1 MENLVINASQPPQNH
16 NGEVATAL
24 QDILVIFQ
32 PGDLEYLRVDLW
44 HWLKAVTGERP
55 FLFRGEPSTVIS
67 LHKQLS
73 KMIDTGRLIL
83 DTTGALGDN
92 KQHSNFP
99 PFSEEQIANDFQYM
113 REIKQLTVKYNGT
126 IRRLSLSEAER
137 PVLAIRRFFNAYS
150 QDEWNQIL
158 EDWVEYGLSKMSICE
173 ATGECNEV
181 FQYELLE
188 ALVEAFSLILK
199 AEQKTLPQR

>member
-1 MENLVINASQPPQNH
+1 MENLGINPSQSYNA
-16 NGEVATAL
+16 EVAQAL
-24 QDILVIFQ
+24 QEILVFFQ

-44 HWLKAVTGERP
+44 HWLKAVTGEKP

-67 LHKQLS
+67 LWKQLT

-83 DTTGALGDN
+83 DTTDIHQDKKRRNSFL
-92 KQHSNFP
+92 

-113 REIKQLTVKYNGT
+113 REIKLLTAKHNGT
-126 IRRLSLSEAER
+126 IRRLTLAESER
-137 PVLAIRRFFNAYS
+137 PVFFIKRFFDAYS
-150 QDEWNQIL
+150 QDDWNQIL

-181 FQYELLE
+181 QQYELLE
-188 ALVEAFSLILK
+188 ALAEAFSLILK
-199 AEQKTLPQR
+199 AEYEVGDKGES

>member
-1 MENLVINASQPPQNH
+1 MENLGINVSQPPQNY
-16 NGEVATAL
+16 NGEVAEAL
-24 QDILVIFQ
+24 QDILVFFQ

-67 LHKQLS
+67 LYKQLS
-73 KMIDTGRLIL
+73 KMIDTGKLIL
-83 DTTGALGDN
+83 DTTGALGDD
-92 KQHSNFP
+92 KQPSNFP
-99 PFSEEQIANDFQYM
+99 PFSEEQIENDFQYM
-113 REIKQLTVKYNGT
+113 REIKQLAAKYGGT
-126 IRRLSLSEAER
+126 IRRLSLLEAEQ
-137 PVLAIRRFFNAYS
+137 PVLAIKRFFDAYS
-150 QDEWNQIL
+150 QDAWNQIL

-188 ALVEAFSLILK
+188 ALVEAFSIILK
-199 AEQKTLPQR
+199 AEQKALLQR